1 MGRLAK
7 LGSDHGVQM
16 WARLFG
22 GAPDF
27 GQRPDTWKPT
37 PAFGAAGERVGRI
50 RQPLD
55 RDIDRPYGQQK
66 PLPGGSYGRSALTS
80 QGNAFVRLLQAM
92 RSNAPG
98 GWSDDRYEQTLR
110 HFVGITY
117 VAIHRLSTQFSRAE
131 FQVFH
136 EDPDV
141 PEGKRPVRR
150 GERAWELV
158 QLLKRPNKQDTFGR
172 LMYRWSLQRRL
183 TGTALT
189 WVVPNALGDPFEIYS
204 IPTALAIPQAAT
216 NPDYPEGF
224 YRIQPIYP
232 YGPFSSFPA
241 PASSVGAPISAQ
253 WMMRFQY
260 PHPLLRYEGYSPLT
274 GMRLHIDALEM
285 VDRARHYLMRRGIH
299 PSAVLNSVDA
309 EAGTNELD
317 DTEIERI
324 RADFEAGHMGPEN
337 YGRLFVAYAGRK
349 LENWGNPP
357 SEMAFDSSWDQL
369 SSFILGG
376 GFGITKQAAGMIEDS
391 SYSTLFATLKQLH
404 LVTIEPECVSE
415 DTPLITRDGAGAIAD
430 FVNTTVDVWNG
441 KKWSSVVVRKIGE
454 NRTLVR
460 VRFSDGSHLDC
471 TPDHRFSVTT
481 NDERKKGKGWRVVEA
496 KDLLPGMATETFRIN
511 HEGGTRLEDAYTL
524 GVIFGDGRTRKNV
537 AMVDLF
543 GEKMKL
549 PVTGQ
554 KSEEKWK
561 SGCKV
566 PYIHVRCGGALVRRL
581 NDLRADL
588 EAAWWDMFSLDR
600 ISILEFLAGWLDTD
614 GSVHKV
620 GSVGLCVAGRLR
632 AERVQL
638 LLTKCGIRS
647 SIYLTARAGAVT
659 NYGRRSADQWVVWI
673 PDARDIPC
681 HRLDTSRGA
690 PSSCRGKYQTVKSVE
705 YLPGTHDVYCFTEPD
720 EHKGVFNNTLTYQCE
735 DIGAELTRFLGPFFG
750 DDLIVEVRAP
760 RIDDHELKHQRL
772 SMAIQGKC
780 ITKNQLLRELE
791 LPTTEEPWGDDI
803 AGEMPQQQQ
812 GMPGMPGMPAPGGA
826 PAEQPTPDEG
836 GAAME
841 QGQEQ
846 EEPDPLAAL
855 LGVEEEPGEETRP
868 TPGGL
873 GEGALGPRKRFQF
886 NGSH

>member
-7 LGSDHGVQM
+7 LGSDHGVQA

-27 GQRPDTWKPT
+27 GQRPDSWKPT
-37 PAFGAAGERVGRI
+37 PTFGVAGERIGRI

-66 PLPGGSYGRSALTS
+66 PVPGGSYGRSALTS

-136 EDPDV
+136 EDPDD

-317 DTEIERI
+317 ETEIERI

-337 YGRLFVAYAGRK
+337 YGRLFVAYAGWK

-404 LVTIEPECVSE
+404 LVTIEPEC
-415 DTPLITRDGAGAIAD
+415 
-430 FVNTTVDVWNG
+430 
-441 KKWSSVVVRKIGE
+441 
-454 NRTLVR
+454 
-460 VRFSDGSHLDC
+460 
-471 TPDHRFSVTT
+471 
-481 NDERKKGKGWRVVEA
+481 
-496 KDLLPGMATETFRIN
+496 
-511 HEGGTRLEDAYTL
+511 
-524 GVIFGDGRTRKNV
+524 
-537 AMVDLF
+537 
-543 GEKMKL
+543 
-549 PVTGQ
+549 
-554 KSEEKWK
+554 
-561 SGCKV
+561 
-566 PYIHVRCGGALVRRL
+566 
-581 NDLRADL
+581 
-588 EAAWWDMFSLDR
+588 
-600 ISILEFLAGWLDTD
+600 
-614 GSVHKV
+614 
-620 GSVGLCVAGRLR
+620 
-632 AERVQL
+632 
-638 LLTKCGIRS
+638 
-647 SIYLTARAGAVT
+647 
-659 NYGRRSADQWVVWI
+659 
-673 PDARDIPC
+673 
-681 HRLDTSRGA
+681 
-690 PSSCRGKYQTVKSVE
+690 
-705 YLPGTHDVYCFTEPD
+705 
-720 EHKGVFNNTLTYQCE
+720 E

-791 LPTTEEPWGDDI
+791 LPTTTEPWGDDI

-812 GMPGMPGMPAPGGA
+812 QGMGGMPGMPAPGGMPGA
-826 PAEQPTPDEG
+826 PAEQPQPAG
-836 GAAME
+836 GGME
-841 QGQEQ
+841 SQEQ

-868 TPGGL
+868 TPGAL